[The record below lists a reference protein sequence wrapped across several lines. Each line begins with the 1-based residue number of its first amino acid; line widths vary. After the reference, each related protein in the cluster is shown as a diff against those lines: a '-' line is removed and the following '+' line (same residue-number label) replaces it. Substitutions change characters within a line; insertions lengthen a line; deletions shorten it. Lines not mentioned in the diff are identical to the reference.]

1 MNLKVTNSILR
12 PGDHPRTAYQMSES
26 INSPPSRKEMP
37 EGFTNGGEKCD
48 FKSLSALSKIKAVFW
63 GSPPRDKRERRLLLK
78 IDCFVLSYVCLNY
91 WINYVDRT
99 NLSNAYVSGMK
110 EDLNMQ
116 GDDFNVIN
124 TCFTVGYIV
133 GMLPNNIMLLKV
145 PPRYWL
151 SFCSFAWALL
161 TLGMYKVSS
170 FKQLCAI
177 RFFQALFESST
188 FSGTH
193 LILGSW
199 YKEEEI
205 NTRSAT
211 FTSSGLIG
219 SIFSGFMQS
228 AIYSNMDGKNGLE
241 GWRWLFI
248 IDCIITIPICIYGFL
263 CFPGTPD
270 GNKPSM
276 FFTKE
281 DLELAKK
288 RLPPR
293 DETTKLDWSVFKRVV
308 GRWHW
313 WLFSLLWVLGGENE
327 SFGSN
332 SLLALWLKFQNYTVA
347 QRNHYPMG
355 IFAVGIVATY
365 CSALYVD
372 HTGGRRH
379 WHIAIFIST
388 ALVISSIIILANP
401 LKDSSMLAAQYISGI
416 SYSGQAIFFAWANVV
431 CRNDLQERA
440 VVLASMNMFSGAVN
454 AWWSL
459 IFYAATTVPE
469 FKKGCYAM
477 LGTTIS
483 GSLIAILIRYLQLRE
498 EKLKK
503 HLETDDE
510 MVEVVY
516 SSRDS
521 TEQYANVKAVPFPD
535 VKSIKDE
542 EISN

>member
-1 MNLKVTNSILR
+1 MS
-12 PGDHPRTAYQMSES
+12 MSES
-26 INSPPSRKEMP
+26 ISTPGNNKEVTESSCYESR
-37 EGFTNGGEKCD
+37 TSD
-48 FKSLSALSKIKAVFW
+48 FKSLPMMSKIKAIFW
-63 GSPPRDKRERRLLLK
+63 GNPPADKKERRLLFK

-110 EDLNMQ
+110 EDLKMV

-133 GMLPNNIMLLKV
+133 GMIPNNLMLLKV

-151 SFCSFAWALL
+151 VFCSFSWALL
-161 TLGMYKVSS
+161 TLGMYKVTS
-170 FKQLCAI
+170 FHQLCAI
-177 RFFQALFESST
+177 RFFQAIFESST

-228 AIYSNMDGKNGLE
+228 AIYSNMDNLHGLA

-248 IDCIITIPICIYGFL
+248 IDCIITIPICIYGFI

-270 GNKPSM
+270 KIKPSI
-276 FFTKE
+276 FFSQE
-281 DLELAKK
+281 ELELAKK

-313 WLFSLLWVLGGENE
+313 WFFSLLWVLGGENE

-332 SLLALWLKFQNYTVA
+332 ALLALWLKFKNYSVA

-355 IFAVGIVATY
+355 VFAVGILATY
-365 CSALYVD
+365 SSALYID
-372 HTGGRRH
+372 RTGGRKH

-388 ALVISSIIILANP
+388 ALVVASIIILADP
-401 LKDSSMLAAQYISGI
+401 LKDSAMFAAQYISGI
-416 SYSGQAIFFAWANVV
+416 SYAGQAIFFAWANVV
-431 CRNDLQERA
+431 CHNDLQERA
-440 VVLASMNMFSGAVN
+440 IVLASMNMFSGAVN

-459 IFYAATTVPE
+459 IFYGATTVPK

-477 LGTTIS
+477 LGTTIA
-483 GSLIAILIRYLQLRE
+483 GAAVATLIRYLQLRE
-498 EKLKK
+498 ENHFKQSKN
-503 HLETDDE
+503 DDE
-510 MVEVVY
+510 LGEVVY
-516 SSRDS
+516 YSRDS
-521 TEQYANVKAVPFPD
+521 EENYDNNGKVTVSQKVN
-535 VKSIKDE
+535 SIGVENK
-542 EISN
+542 